1 MSLSLKFVLIQR
13 KFSLLVLNCGL
24 PGLFYFWYIS
34 RNCPTYVLLL
44 STLCPTSFLIQK
56 LSWKL
61 KLVFNVRA
69 LSTSNRR
76 IYCQHWMGQVHE
88 CSARK
93 QPYPNASK
101 GACTQCD
108 EIFTQL
114 YPNVIEVNNVSQLMS
129 VPYWFHVLICHIT
142 IVYQ

>member
-114 YPNVIEVNNVSQLMS
+114 YPRPPPLQGRPFPFLSLDLLGGRAAAIDQGR
-129 VPYWFHVLICHIT
+129 
-142 IVYQ
+142 